1 MVITAGQAKV
11 RLPVTSA
18 GRVACFD
25 LGMVP
30 DGVIPNDGII
40 RGLDVRCVGVLA
52 PTGLEGWAIVSW
64 LREEET

>member
-1 MVITAGQAKV
+1 MVITAGQTKV

-18 GRVACFD
+18 GRVARFD

-30 DGVIPNDGII
+30 DGVIPNAGMVW
-40 RGLDVRCVGVLA
+40 GLDVRCVGVLTS
-52 PTGLEGWAIVSW
+52 TGPEGWAIVSW

>member
-1 MVITAGQAKV
+1 MIVTGQTRV

-18 GRVACFD
+18 GRVARFD
-25 LGMVP
+25 LGMIP
-30 DGVIPNDGII
+30 DGTIPNEGVI
-40 RGLDVRCVGVLA
+40 RNLDVRCVGVMA

>member
-1 MVITAGQAKV
+1 MIAAGQARV

-25 LGMVP
+25 LAMVP
-30 DGVIPNDGII
+30 DGVIPNAGII
-40 RGLDVRCVGVLA
+40 RGLDVRCVGI
-52 PTGLEGWAIVSW
+52 PTPTSPEGWAIVSW

>member
-1 MVITAGQAKV
+1 VVIAAGQARV

-25 LGMVP
+25 LAMVP
-30 DGVIPNDGII
+30 DGVIPNAGII
-40 RGLDVRCVGVLA
+40 RGLDVRCVGIPT
-52 PTGLEGWAIVSW
+52 PTGPEGWAIVSW